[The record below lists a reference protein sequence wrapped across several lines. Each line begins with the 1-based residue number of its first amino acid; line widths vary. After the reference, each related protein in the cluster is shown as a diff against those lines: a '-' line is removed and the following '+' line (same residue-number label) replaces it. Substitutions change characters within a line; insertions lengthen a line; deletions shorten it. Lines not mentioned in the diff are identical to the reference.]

1 MAKLYRKLEARAG
14 NITFTRNIQG
24 YVCWYSFLRAILR
37 EKMKNSNF
45 EKNKNFFQSRK
56 FRPKMTSRPRPHSKQ
71 QVFLLVLVFAD
82 GFLWSRDFSIFSQVA
97 SLRAKK
103 GKFSDSEWVVSEK
116 GEVAAPIK
124 VVSCRTYFRT
134 FLEWKTPLRFSRN
147 GIFRNFSYSEDIICT
162 KSRSVIRAQSNL
174 VFWAEVSLIVES

>member
-82 GFLWSRDFSIFSQVA
+82 GFLWSRDFLYFFA
-97 SLRAKK
+97 SCEFASKK
-103 GKFSDSEWVVSEK
+103 GK
-116 GEVAAPIK
+116 
-124 VVSCRTYFRT
+124 
-134 FLEWKTPLRFSRN
+134 
-147 GIFRNFSYSEDIICT
+147 IFRLRRSHFWEGGSGGTGQSCQLPDLLPDIFGVKKPVTLFKKRYIS
-162 KSRSVIRAQSNL
+162 K
-174 VFWAEVSLIVES
+174 F